1 MPHPLRRSSSSVSR
15 RTALG
20 GVGTAALALSVGPLH
35 RVAAQDAT
43 PMDMTAHPIVG
54 AWRVIPA
61 PPGPPLVLILYHADG
76 TLLFSTPS
84 GSPAP
89 PDASHAVTYETP
101 AYGVW
106 ESTGERS
113 VALSATL
120 IDTDEAGTFLGTLN
134 FHGTVQID
142 ETGDAYTYTGV
153 VEPVD
158 PGGSVVAT
166 FPVTTSATR
175 IRVDHARAAAAP
187 PMAGTP
193 AP

>member
-1 MPHPLRRSSSSVSR
+1 MSHEVQPRSSRLSR

-20 GVGTAALALSVGPLH
+20 GIGVTALSVSQGSG
-35 RVAAQDAT
+35 AMAQAAT
-43 PMDMTAHPIVG
+43 PTGRGAHLIVG
-54 AWRVIPA
+54 AWRVVPD
-61 PPGPPLVLILYHADG
+61 PPSPPLVLILFHADG
-76 TLLFSTPS
+76 TVVFSTPTA
-84 GSPAP
+84 SPAP
-89 PDASHAVTYETP
+89 PDAAHAVTYETP

-142 ETGDAYTYTGV
+142 ETGEAYTYAGV
-153 VEPVD
+153 VEPAD
-158 PGGSVVAT
+158 PSGTVVAT
-166 FPVTTSATR
+166 FPVTTRATR
-175 IRVDHARAAAAP
+175 IRVDHPRAAGT

>member
-1 MPHPLRRSSSSVSR
+1 MARDARRSSSRLSR

-20 GVGTAALALSVGPLH
+20 GVGTAAAALSVGQLH
-35 RVAAQDAT
+35 PVVAQDAT

-61 PPGPPLVLILYHADG
+61 QPGPSLVLILYHADG
-76 TLLFSTPS
+76 TVLFSTPS
-84 GSPAP
+84 ASPAP
-89 PDASHAVTYETP
+89 PDASYAVTYETP

-113 VALSATL
+113 AALSATL

-134 FHGTVQID
+134 FHGTAQVD
-142 ETGDAYTYTGV
+142 ETGETYAYAGV

-158 PGGSVVAT
+158 PNGTVVAT

-175 IRVDHARAAAAP
+175 MRVDHARATAP

>member
-1 MPHPLRRSSSSVSR
+1 MPPDAHRRSSRLSR

-20 GVGTAALALSVGPLH
+20 GIGVTALSVSQAPGAL
-35 RVAAQDAT
+35 AQEAT
-43 PMDMTAHPIVG
+43 PTNSGAHLIVG
-54 AWRVIPA
+54 AWRVVPD

-76 TLLFSTPS
+76 TVVFSTPS
-84 GSPAP
+84 ASPAP
-89 PDASHAVTYETP
+89 PDAVHAVTYETP

-142 ETGDAYTYTGV
+142 ETGDAYTYAGV
-153 VEPVD
+153 VEPAD
-158 PGGSVVAT
+158 PSGSVVAT

-175 IRVDHARAAAAP
+175 IRVDHTRAVAT
-187 PMAGTP
+187 PMTGTP

>member
-1 MPHPLRRSSSSVSR
+1 MAHDAPCSSVRLSR
-15 RTALG
+15 RTALRG
-20 GVGTAALALSVGPLH
+20 IGITALGASQVPRA
-35 RVAAQDAT
+35 AAQETT
-43 PMDMTAHPIVG
+43 PTSMAPHPIVG
-54 AWRVIPA
+54 AWRVVPD
-61 PPGPPLVLILYHADG
+61 PPGPPLVLILYHANG
-76 TLLFSTPS
+76 TVLFSTPT

-89 PDASHAVTYETP
+89 PGASHGVTFETP

-134 FHGTVQID
+134 FHGTVQIE
-142 ETGDAYTYTGV
+142 ETGDAYSYAGV

-158 PGGSVVAT
+158 PRGTVVAT

-175 IRVDHARAAAAP
+175 IRVDRARAVVGT

-193 AP
+193 TP

>member
-1 MPHPLRRSSSSVSR
+1 MPHDGHRSGSRLSR

-20 GVGTAALALSVGPLH
+20 SAGVAALGLSPGPG
-35 RVAAQDAT
+35 ATAQEAT
-43 PMDMTAHPIVG
+43 PPGMSNHPIVG
-54 AWRVIPA
+54 TWWVVPD

-76 TLLFSTPS
+76 TVMFSTPS
-84 GSPAP
+84 SSPAEP
-89 PDASHAVTYETP
+89 GAAHAVTYETP
-101 AYGVW
+101 AFGVW
-106 ESTGERS
+106 ERTGERS

-134 FHGTVQID
+134 FHGTAQID
-142 ETGDAYTYTGV
+142 ETGETYTYAGV

-158 PGGSVVAT
+158 PDGTVVAT
-166 FPVTTSATR
+166 FPVTTRASR
-175 IRVDHARAAAAP
+175 IRVDQARAAAGT

>member
-1 MPHPLRRSSSSVSR
+1 
-15 RTALG
+15 
-20 GVGTAALALSVGPLH
+20 
-35 RVAAQDAT
+35 
-43 PMDMTAHPIVG
+43 
-54 AWRVIPA
+54 
-61 PPGPPLVLILYHADG
+61 
-76 TLLFSTPS
+76 
-84 GSPAP
+84 
-89 PDASHAVTYETP
+89 VTSETP

-142 ETGDAYTYTGV
+142 ETGDAYTYAGV

-158 PGGSVVAT
+158 PSGGVVAT

-175 IRVDHARAAAAP
+175 IRVDHTRAGAA

-193 AP
+193 VP

>member
-1 MPHPLRRSSSSVSR
+1 MPHDARRRSSRLSR

-20 GVGTAALALSVGPLH
+20 GVGVAVLGLSQVPGATA
-35 RVAAQDAT
+35 QEAT
-43 PMDMTAHPIVG
+43 SPGMSSHLIVG
-54 AWRVIPA
+54 AWRVVPD

-76 TLLFSTPS
+76 TVLFSTPS
-84 GSPAP
+84 ASPAP
-89 PDASHAVTYETP
+89 PDAAHAVTYETP

-134 FHGTVQID
+134 FHGTLQID
-142 ETGDAYTYTGV
+142 ETGDAYTYAGV
-153 VEPVD
+153 VEPAD
-158 PGGSVVAT
+158 PSGTVVAT

-175 IRVDHARAAAAP
+175 IRVDYTRAAGTP
-187 PMAGTP
+187 VAGTP

>member
-1 MPHPLRRSSSSVSR
+1 MPHEEHRSVSR
-15 RTALG
+15 LSRRAAVG
-20 GVGTAALALSVGPLH
+20 GVGVAALSLSQVPG
-35 RVAAQDAT
+35 AT
-43 PMDMTAHPIVG
+43 TQEAIPAGMSTHPIVG
-54 AWRVIPA
+54 AWRVVPD
-61 PPGPPLVLILYHADG
+61 PPGPALVLILYHADG
-76 TLLFSTPS
+76 TVLFSTPT

-89 PDASHAVTYETP
+89 PDAAHTVTFETP

-113 VALSATL
+113 VMLSATL

-142 ETGDAYTYTGV
+142 ETGDAYTYAGV
-153 VEPVD
+153 VEPAD
-158 PGGSVVAT
+158 PSGTVVAT

-175 IRVDHARAAAAP
+175 IRVDRAREAGT

>member
-1 MPHPLRRSSSSVSR
+1 MPRDAHRSSARLSR

-20 GVGTAALALSVGPLH
+20 GIGLTALSVSQAPSA
-35 RVAAQDAT
+35 AAQEAT
-43 PMDMTAHPIVG
+43 PPGMSNHLIVG
-54 AWRVIPA
+54 AWRVVPD
-61 PPGPPLVLILYHADG
+61 PPGPPLVLILYHPDG
-76 TLLFSTPS
+76 TVLFSTPA

-89 PDASHAVTYETP
+89 PDAAHAVTYETP

-142 ETGDAYTYTGV
+142 ETGEAYTYAGV
-153 VEPVD
+153 VEPAD
-158 PGGSVVAT
+158 PNGTVVAT

-175 IRVDHARAAAAP
+175 IRVDRARAAGTA
-187 PMAGTP
+187 MTGTP

>member
-1 MPHPLRRSSSSVSR
+1 MPRDARRSSPRLSR
-15 RTALG
+15 RIALG
-20 GVGTAALALSVGPLH
+20 SLGVGAFSLGQAP

-43 PMDMTAHPIVG
+43 STGMATHPIVG
-54 AWRVIPA
+54 AWRVVPD
-61 PPGPPLVLILYHADG
+61 PPGPPLLLILYHGDG
-76 TLLFSTPS
+76 TVLFSTPS
-84 GSPAP
+84 ASPAP
-89 PDASHAVTYETP
+89 PDAAHAVTYETP

-106 ESTGERS
+106 ESTGENR
-113 VALSATL
+113 VALSAVL

-142 ETGDAYTYTGV
+142 ETGDTYTYAGV

-158 PGGSVVAT
+158 PSGSVVAT

-175 IRVDHARAAAAP
+175 IRVDHTRAVAAT

>member
-1 MPHPLRRSSSSVSR
+1 MTKPRRSLAHRGVSR
-15 RTALG
+15 RTAVS
-20 GVGTAALALSVGPLH
+20 GVAGAALSLGSMHLVG
-35 RVAAQDAT
+35 AQET
-43 PMDMTAHPIVG
+43 SPDMAAHPIVG
-54 AWRVIPA
+54 AWRVIPD
-61 PPGPPLVLILYHADG
+61 PPGPPLVLTLYHADG
-76 TLLFSTPS
+76 TVLFSTPTA
-84 GSPAP
+84 SPAEP
-89 PDASHAVTYETP
+89 GAAHKVTFETP

-106 ESTGERS
+106 EATGERT

-142 ETGDAYTYTGV
+142 ETGEAYTYAGV

-158 PGGSVVAT
+158 PEGTVVAT
-166 FPVTTSATR
+166 FPVTTTATR
-175 IRVDHARAAAAP
+175 MRVDHARAAAP

>member
-1 MPHPLRRSSSSVSR
+1 
-15 RTALG
+15 
-20 GVGTAALALSVGPLH
+20 
-35 RVAAQDAT
+35 
-43 PMDMTAHPIVG
+43 
-54 AWRVIPA
+54 
-61 PPGPPLVLILYHADG
+61 
-76 TLLFSTPS
+76 
-84 GSPAP
+84 
-89 PDASHAVTYETP
+89 VTYETP

-120 IDTDEAGTFLGTLN
+120 IDTDETGTFLGTLN

-142 ETGDAYTYTGV
+142 ETGDTYTYAGV
-153 VEPVD
+153 VEPTD
-158 PGGSVVAT
+158 PIGSVVAT

-175 IRVDHARAAAAP
+175 IQVDHARAAAP

>member
-1 MPHPLRRSSSSVSR
+1 MPRDPRRSSSRLSR
-15 RTALG
+15 RAAVGTVGVTALSLG
-20 GVGTAALALSVGPLH
+20 SLPGA
-35 RVAAQDAT
+35 AAQEAT
-43 PMDMTAHPIVG
+43 PPGMAPHPIVG
-54 AWRVIPA
+54 AWRVIPD

-89 PDASHAVTYETP
+89 PDAAHAVTFETP

-120 IDTDEAGTFLGTLN
+120 IDTDETGTFLGTLN

-142 ETGDAYTYTGV
+142 ETGDAYTYAGV
-153 VEPVD
+153 VEPAD
-158 PGGSVVAT
+158 PSGTVVAT
-166 FPVTTSATR
+166 VPSTTSATR
-175 IRVDHARAAAAP
+175 IRVDHTRAAAAT